1 MNNIKI
7 LIIDDEAE
15 FASTLCQRL
24 RLRGFDAEDV
34 HNGTDGL
41 ARVTETDPDVVILD
55 LKMPDVSGLDILA
68 DIKAHE
74 SSTEV
79 IMLTGHGSSASGIK
93 AMEQGAFDYIMKP
106 VDLADLLVKIEQ
118 AAQNKGIEAQN
129 ET

>member
-15 FASTLCQRL
+15 FAATLCQRL

-34 HNGTDGL
+34 YSGTEGL
-41 ARVTETDPDVVILD
+41 ARLEKSHFDVVILD

-68 DIKAHE
+68 DIKKHE
-74 SSTEV
+74 PETEV

-106 VDLADLLVKIEQ
+106 VDLGDLLIKIEQ
-118 AAQNKGIEAQN
+118 AAQNKGIEADD
-129 ET
+129 ER